1 MENKPTLK
9 EFYESTIP
17 NEERV
22 GAFYL
27 ATLKLY
33 KNKKSFFE
41 LSNTASAF
49 LAHLRVRSFQEFTSH
64 SDKPFFLELLSGC
77 QNLGIILNH
86 LNKTTPLNETAIPII
101 EKYIHMFEAYEK
113 QNGIKNPFIDD

>member
-22 GAFYL
+22 SAFYS

-41 LSNTASAF
+41 LSNTAFAF
-49 LAHLRVRSFQEFTSH
+49 LAHLRVRSTKEFAAH
-64 SDKPFFLELLSGC
+64 YEKPFYLDLYSGC
-77 QNLGIILNH
+77 ENLEIMLANEQGR
-86 LNKTTPLNETAIPII
+86 LNETAIPII